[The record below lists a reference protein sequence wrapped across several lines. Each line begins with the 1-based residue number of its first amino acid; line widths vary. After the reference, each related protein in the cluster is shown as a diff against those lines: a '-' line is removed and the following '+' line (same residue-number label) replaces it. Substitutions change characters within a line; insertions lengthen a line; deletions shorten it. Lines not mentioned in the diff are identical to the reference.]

1 MNHKLKKGKFLNKQK
16 IFYHINIEKP
26 QTQTIN
32 VTLKFD
38 ISDLKKIKIQM
49 PVWTPGSYKI
59 RDFSRNVSNELVKID
74 GKSVKFK
81 RVDKCTWE
89 IDNFTSGKE
98 IEFNYDV
105 YAHEM
110 TVRTSFVDHTQA
122 ILNGASIFVYC
133 PNGKENDIQLNIS
146 YPDSWKNIVTG
157 LQFDENKDLFFANN
171 YDELIDTPILIG
183 NSEIYDFK
191 VDKTPHQFVI
201 VGQGNYEIKPILK
214 DTVTIISK
222 FKEIFGD
229 LPYDKYV
236 FITHLYDNQY
246 GGLEHLNSCHIVY
259 DRWQFKD
266 RNKYIKFI
274 SLVAHEYFHTF
285 NVKRIRP
292 IELGPFNYQTEHY
305 SKMLWLAEGVTS
317 YYDEYILKRAG
328 IIDIKEYF
336 ELLNSNFTRYFNIP
350 GRSILSTKD
359 SSFLAWIKLYIPDEN
374 FINNGIS
381 YYLSGGLITLVMDLK
396 IRELTNSKK
405 SLDDV
410 YKLLWQKFK
419 VDGKGIK
426 EQEFFNF
433 CKDIC
438 GNELKEIQDYLNEP
452 KEVDFESAFEP
463 FGIKFTPTHKKDDE
477 KEASWLGIQF
487 DVKDKLIFKFVKS
500 HGPAYLADLSPG
512 DELIAVN
519 KSRVTVKN
527 RDNLLSS
534 LSTKYENEFL
544 INRMGDIIKLNIR
557 PEKQQ
562 FNKFDLVR
570 VENPTE
576 SQKHLFENWLNCKW
590 EDK

>member
-1 MNHKLKKGKFLNKQK
+1 MKKQK
-16 IFYHINIEKP
+16 NYYRVGIKKP
-26 QTQTIN
+26 QTQTVNI
-32 VTLKFD
+32 VLKFD
-38 ISDLKKIKIQM
+38 ISDSKKVKLQM
-49 PVWTPGSYKI
+49 PVWTPGSYKV
-59 RDFSRNVSNELVKID
+59 RDFSRHVSKEKVKID
-74 GKSVKFK
+74 GKSVDFE

-89 IDNFTSGKE
+89 IDNSNLGQE

-133 PNGKENDIQLNIS
+133 TGRKNNEIQLDIS

-157 LQFDENKDLFFANN
+157 LQFDEDKNLFFANN

-183 NSEIYDFK
+183 NSKIHHFEVNNI
-191 VDKTPHQFVI
+191 PHQFAI
-201 VGQGNYEIKPILK
+201 VGHGNCDINIILK
-214 DTVTIISK
+214 DTNIIITA
-222 FKEIFGD
+222 FKDMFGD
-229 LPYDKYV
+229 LPYTKYV

-266 RNKYIKFI
+266 RNKYIRFI

-292 IELGPFNYQTEHY
+292 LELGPFNYQIEHY
-305 SKMLWLAEGVTS
+305 SKMLWLAEGATS
-317 YYDEYILKRAG
+317 YYDEYILKRTG

-336 ELLNSNFTRYFNIP
+336 KLLNSNFTRYFNIP
-350 GRSILSTKD
+350 GRKVLSTKD

-396 IRELTNSKK
+396 IREITSSKK

-410 YKLLWQKFK
+410 YKLLWLKFK
-419 VDGKGIK
+419 DDGEGIT
-426 EQEFFNF
+426 EEEFFNF

-438 GNELKEIQDYLNEP
+438 GDELKEIQKYLNEP
-452 KEVDFESAFEP
+452 IEIDFKSAFKP
-463 FGIKFTPTHKKDDE
+463 FGIEFTPTFKKDDE
-477 KEASWLGIQF
+477 KDSSWLGVEF
-487 DVKDKLIFKFVKS
+487 DVKDKLIVKMVKS

-519 KSRVTVKN
+519 KSRFTVDN

-534 LSTKYENEFL
+534 LSTDDKSEFL
-544 INRMGDIIKLNIR
+544 INRMGDILKLNIKLI
-557 PEKQQ
+557 KQP

-570 VENPTE
+570 VKNPTQG
-576 SQKHLFENWLNCKW
+576 QKKLFENWLNCKW